1 MSLIESPRVQLVR
14 LVHRFTVHR
23 VPSTVL
29 RRRLGSLR
37 AAGRGAGA
45 PTPIT
50 VHCSPF
56 TRLSPLSLEILLFG
70 ALVAIP
76 MIRLT
81 LMAMLLSAAT
91 LGAEAGAITFATP
104 REGEQVLGVA
114 AIELAIGDVSID
126 RVDFY
131 VDGTLVGVARQA
143 PWRILHDFGD
153 ALSSRH
159 IDARVFSDGFHSET
173 GISVTT
179 GSVVLHEKVQVDLV
193 EVPLELRGS
202 TSRLRP
208 ADLRVVEDGLDREV
222 LELVPAR
229 LPSRF
234 VFVVDRS
241 SSMNEGKLAATLAAV
256 ERACN
261 ALRAD
266 DEAALLFFSHQVSPL
281 RTITSCAV
289 DEEITAS
296 GGTSLRDALVSIDS
310 SSRTIVIAIS
320 DGDDRNSFTSTR
332 DALDHLGHANITL
345 YALALGRGE
354 GAEFLR
360 RSAGITGGSFRRTSR
375 RNVEKDLMATI
386 AELDR
391 RWTLTYQ
398 SNAETIGW
406 RSIDV
411 ESRKRGLQV
420 RSVRSGYHV
429 QDVH

>member
-1 MSLIESPRVQLVR
+1 
-14 LVHRFTVHR
+14 
-23 VPSTVL
+23 
-29 RRRLGSLR
+29 
-37 AAGRGAGA
+37 
-45 PTPIT
+45 
-50 VHCSPF
+50 
-56 TRLSPLSLEILLFG
+56 
-70 ALVAIP
+70 

-131 VDGTLVGVARQA
+131 VDGTLVGAARQA

>member
-1 MSLIESPRVQLVR
+1 MVR
-14 LVHRFTVHR
+14 L
-23 VPSTVL
+23 
-29 RRRLGSLR
+29 
-37 AAGRGAGA
+37 
-45 PTPIT
+45 I
-50 VHCSPF
+50 
-56 TRLSPLSLEILLFG
+56 
-70 ALVAIP
+70 
-76 MIRLT
+76 

-91 LGAEAGAITFATP
+91 LGAEAEEITFVTP
-104 REGEQVLGVA
+104 REGEQILGVA
-114 AIELAIGDVSID
+114 AIELAVGDASID

-131 VDGTLVGVARQA
+131 VDGSLVGAARQA
-143 PWRILHDFGD
+143 PWRIVHDFGD
-153 ALSSRH
+153 ALGSRR
-159 IDARVFSDGFHSET
+159 IDARVFSDGFHNET
-173 GISVTT
+173 SVSLTTASVT
-179 GSVVLHEKVQVDLV
+179 LHEKVQVDLV

-208 ADLRVVEDGLDREV
+208 ADLRVREDGIERHV

-241 SSMNEGKLAATLAAV
+241 SSMNDGKLASTLAAV
-256 ERACN
+256 EKACN
-261 ALRAD
+261 ALRTD
-266 DEAALLFFSHQVSPL
+266 DEAELLLFSHQVSPR
-281 RTITSCAV
+281 RTITSCSV

-296 GGTSLRDALVSIDS
+296 GGTSLRDALVSIDP

-320 DGDDRNSFTSTR
+320 DGDDRTSFTSSE
-332 DALDHLGHANITL
+332 DALAHLSHANITL

-375 RNVEKDLMATI
+375 RNVEKDLLATV

-406 RSIDV
+406 RTIDV
-411 ESRKRGLQV
+411 ESRKRGLRV

-429 QDVH
+429 QDVL